1 MIVMKIEIFYLAL
14 LAIGLASDAA
24 SQPYTIG
31 IPAPLTG
38 ANMAAGTELRRGF
51 ELGREFFQAD
61 DVKLTFEDDACD
73 SAKSLTVNKKL
84 IEIDR
89 VSAISGIY
97 CNTSLFSVTSLINR
111 SGLTALTT
119 GATTGDQLGVGKKI
133 FRLWPADQLAIKP
146 LFPEI
151 LKRGKRLCLMTES
164 DVYSELI
171 RRHVNKSWPEQCA
184 ECSVVEEAV
193 NAREPEFRTPI
204 TRLSKRGCDS
214 MFLNLAG
221 DDGFISAF
229 RQVKIL
235 APNLPMFALYYP
247 GSAGVQKA
255 LGDALKGVAY
265 ADLPSSDAAATPLG
279 LKFIELYKKRH
290 GEFLLSAPAALLAF
304 EALRLIN
311 EARKQGVPLDEF
323 LRRGPIT
330 DGAIK
335 EYSFDSDGAIQG
347 LDFIV
352 KKPYAAA
359 SIASGP

>member
-1 MIVMKIEIFYLAL
+1 MEILNRTKIFTLAL
-14 LAIGLASDAA
+14 LAIGLASDVA

-38 ANMAAGTELRRGF
+38 ANMAAGTELHRGF
-51 ELGREFFQAD
+51 ELGREFFEAE
-61 DVKLTFEDDACD
+61 DVKLIFEDDACD

-84 IEIDR
+84 IEIDH

-133 FRLWPADQLAIKP
+133 FRLWP
-146 LFPEI
+146 
-151 LKRGKRLCLMTES
+151 

-193 NAREPEFRTPI
+193 NAREHEFRTPI

-235 APNLPMFALYYP
+235 APSLPIFALYYP

-255 LGDALKGVAY
+255 LGDALKGVVY
-265 ADLPSSDAAATPLG
+265 ADLPSSDGAATPLG

-304 EALRLIN
+304 EAFRLIN
-311 EARKQGVPLDEF
+311 ESRKQGVPLDEF

-335 EYSFDSDGAIQG
+335 EYSFDSDGAIEG
-347 LDFIV
+347 LGFVVREIL
-352 KKPYAAA
+352 
-359 SIASGP
+359 